1 MKRLCADSIRLKV
14 LFRLCSWFVLI
25 VSLNIYFGVLKEGH
39 QTADTSPSR
48 PRDINTIVFVVGAA
62 ESRRILD
69 LCRCGHGP
77 GTQTPHAASP
87 GYEMLTDL

>member
-1 MKRLCADSIRLKV
+1 MFVVRVDCEFEY
-14 LFRLCSWFVLI
+14 LFWSPERR
-25 VSLNIYFGVLKEGH
+25 
-39 QTADTSPSR
+39 APDTSPSR

-69 LCRCGHGP
+69 LCRCGNGP
-77 GTQTPHAASP
+77 GAQYPHTPHAASP